1 MNKLLIVRTDNST
14 ATLEMSDAELIGYL
28 ANTAGEHDITEN
40 LTMWLLE
47 SNDNAPINAVAN
59 SIYDNHRGLNDSLFA
74 GDVVFTGKS
83 TLSKVF
89 TLDTEAEQ
97 LVMEYVNKEN
107 PSA

>member
-14 ATLEMSDAELIGYL
+14 ATLEMSDVELIGYL
-28 ANTAGEHDITEN
+28 ANTAGEHDIAEN

-47 SNDNAPINAVAN
+47 TDADAPINAVAN
-59 SIYDNHRGLNDSLFA
+59 SIYENHRGFNDSLFA

-83 TLSKVF
+83 TISKVF
-89 TLDTEAEQ
+89 GLDTEAEQ
-97 LVMEYVNKEN
+97 LVMEYVKKEQ

>member
-14 ATLEMSDAELIGYL
+14 ATLEMSDAELVGYL

-47 SNDNAPINAVAN
+47 STDDAPIN
-59 SIYDNHRGLNDSLFA
+59 LFA

-89 TLDTEAEQ
+89 TLDTDAEH